1 MLWIIHICCVEYTC
15 KHSLRKGQQFRISER
30 LCSLWF
36 TFCVQCD
43 RYLARVK
50 NICLPEIWHSFL
62 WHNIRL
68 SSWVISGGNE
78 DSINRRIFSPACS
91 LSFSCILTNPSS
103 LASRNT
109 FRQNQPLEKE
119 KQINRR
125 LEKVEYKLGEPFQA
139 QWSVRNRPLFFSPF
153 KLL

>member
-1 MLWIIHICCVEYTC
+1 MVFVLNNPVNIALTKVSSSGYQSASSCCGS
-15 KHSLRKGQQFRISER
+15 HSVQF
-30 LCSLWF
+30 
-36 TFCVQCD
+36 D
-43 RYLARVK
+43 KYLARET
-50 NICLPEIWHSFL
+50 NICLPEIRHSLL
-62 WHNIRL
+62 WHDIRL
-68 SSWVISGGNE
+68 SSWVTSGGDE

-91 LSFSCILTNPSS
+91 LSFSFLLTNPSS

-109 FRQNQPLEKE
+109 FQLNKPLEKE